1 MFIVVN
7 SKSNVIK
14 LLDNLSLNIILKQA
28 SDDTSGDF
36 DGSSKF
42 KNLNKYHHHRQQY
55 ISGAAT
61 NHRQIKDDLNS
72 GEDTNERYCICKD
85 VSYGDMI
92 MCDNSRCSTQWFHF
106 VCVGLN
112 SAPKGKWFCPLCVEF
127 KKKRKEKNLNSILN
141 SAQNQD
147 NLMGNSILAGS
158 NENLQVEASV
168 FSAKSDNEI
177 SALDNK
183 SGLQNQNSLKPVNSF
198 NNSLNNQFISN
209 NSSSNSTN

>member
-1 MFIVVN
+1 M
-7 SKSNVIK
+7 
-14 LLDNLSLNIILKQA
+14 
-28 SDDTSGDF
+28 
-36 DGSSKF
+36 
-42 KNLNKYHHHRQQY
+42 
-55 ISGAAT
+55 
-61 NHRQIKDDLNS
+61 NS